1 MQYAIHTNELEGFV
15 YEPEEIEFLMNV
27 AEGKMSIEEALKIV
41 LESQKGKIMKDPY
54 VQYNGTFKNKS

>member
-1 MQYAIHTNELEGFV
+1 MEEKNIDLERKKKHMQYAIHTNELEGFV

-41 LESQKGKIMKDPY
+41 LES
-54 VQYNGTFKNKS
+54 